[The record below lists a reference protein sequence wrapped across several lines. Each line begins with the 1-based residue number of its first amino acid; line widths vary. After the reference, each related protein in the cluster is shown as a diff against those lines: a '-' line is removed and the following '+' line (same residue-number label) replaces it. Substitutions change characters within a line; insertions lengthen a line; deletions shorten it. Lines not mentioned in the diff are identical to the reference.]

1 MNFSNYSLA
10 ILSLCLK
17 LTRTPLKSYPNSKCV
32 KLFHSIASRCTKAW
46 FSCLV
51 STQWLSGPIRA
62 RKNGTEQ
69 QHHRLCAWFGQVGT
83 HAWPCHTFADACERV
98 ANYDK
103 QQAALLKAPGGSSYN
118 FAGQVRS
125 CNGRLPRVG
134 WKCFYK
140 KTKHFFLQ
148 TEQKQDLKTTFVGLF
163 SVERFAPSC
172 YGLWTRRCW
181 VVYEA
186 RQKKLSALAL
196 CDLEVSGTY

>member
-17 LTRTPLKSYPNSKCV
+17 LTQTPLKSNSNSKCV

-51 STQWLSGPIRA
+51 STQWLSGPIGA

-98 ANYDK
+98 ANYDE
-103 QQAALLKAPGGSSYN
+103 QQAALLKAPGGVKLQLCWT
-118 FAGQVRS
+118 GQV
-125 CNGRLPRVG
+125 LL
-134 WKCFYK
+134 W
-140 KTKHFFLQ
+140 
-148 TEQKQDLKTTFVGLF
+148 
-163 SVERFAPSC
+163 SC
-172 YGLWTRRCW
+172 YDFHDLDENAFIR
-181 VVYEA
+181 
-186 RQKKLSALAL
+186 KPNIFFNKLNKNKI
-196 CDLEVSGTY
+196 